1 MLETSTPITFEN
13 FDEEGYLQ
21 ANPDVAA
28 AVREGRLSS
37 GRYHFE
43 IIGHTEGRRVIR
55 TGAILNAGNKKMP
68 RLADLLQWE
77 GTPDRL
83 SNGGYSCLPDEL
95 AEIAGVVPTDS
106 VSQHDYVESVK
117 NRIEKNR
124 DKLFLDAGAGFRP
137 VYYENVVN
145 LEIVPYATTDVLA
158 VVEKIPFRDN
168 SFDYVISNAVLEHVR
183 DPFSAAREMTRVL
196 KPGGEMFVHV
206 PFLQPYHGYPHH
218 YYNMTKDGLRNL
230 FKEDVEVISHTVP
243 FYFHPVWVASWF
255 LNSWANGLSGETRS
269 SFEKLT
275 VHDLIRFEV
284 KDMTK
289 PFVRELNEGKQF
301 ELASGTFLVAK
312 KK

>member
-1 MLETSTPITFEN
+1 MPITFEN

-21 ANPDVAA
+21 SNPDVAA

-43 IIGHTEGRRVIR
+43 IIGHTESRRIIR
-55 TGAILNAGNKKMP
+55 TGAILTARNRKMS
-68 RLADLLQWE
+68 RLADLLQWD

-83 SNGGYSCLPDEL
+83 SNGGYNCLPDDL

-117 NRIEKNR
+117 NRIDTNQ

-137 VYYENVVN
+137 VYYDNVVN

-158 VVEKIPFRDN
+158 ILEKMPFKDN
-168 SFDYVISNAVLEHVR
+168 SFDFVISNAVLEHVR

-218 YYNMTKDGLRNL
+218 YYNMTKDGVRNL

-255 LNSWANGLSGETRS
+255 LSSWANGLSGETKS

-275 VHDLIRFEV
+275 VQDLIGFGV
-284 KDMTK
+284 KDMK
-289 PFVRELNEGKQF
+289 RPFVCELNEGKQF
-301 ELASGTFLVAK
+301 ELASGTFLIAK

>member
-1 MLETSTPITFEN
+1 MLETTINANFDN

-21 ANPDVAA
+21 ANPDVAV

-43 IIGHTEGRRVIR
+43 IIGHTEARKVVR
-55 TGAILNAGNKKMP
+55 TKAILAARSEKISSLAG
-68 RLADLLQWE
+68 LLQWRDNP
-77 GTPDRL
+77 TRL
-83 SNGGYSCLPDEL
+83 SNGGYNCLPDEL
-95 AEIAGVVPTDS
+95 AEMAGVVPTDS
-106 VSQHDYVESVK
+106 ISKHDYIDSVK
-117 NRIEKNR
+117 DMIEANE
-124 DKLFLDAGAGFRP
+124 DKIFLDAGAGFRP
-137 VYYENVVN
+137 VYYGNVVN

-158 VVEKIPFRDN
+158 VLERMPFKDN

-230 FKEDVEVISHTVP
+230 FKDSVEVVSHTVP

-255 LNSWANGLSGETRS
+255 LNSWADGLSEETKDL
-269 SFEKLT
+269 FERMT
-275 VHDLIRFEV
+275 VRELMDFKV
-284 KDMTK
+284 GDMTK
-289 PFVRELNEGKQF
+289 PFVQELSESKQF
-301 ELASGTFLVAK
+301 ELASGTFLVARK
-312 KK
+312 K